1 MKHLTI
7 VFSVVTV
14 CAYAQ
19 TPAAKPST
27 PKPAAAKAA
36 PAKDAPAPAISPET
50 VVFKVG
56 ERPVTKAEFERLIAT
71 FPPEIQKTAKTNPRQ
86 VMQSFFLMQSLSKLA
101 ESEKLDQMSPFKEQ
115 LELQRMQFLATTVLN
130 RESSRIQVSD
140 DDLKARYEADK
151 TEKYE
156 QAKISA
162 IVVMF
167 TDPKAITAQ
176 LDMSNGKKPE
186 VKDVVG
192 VRLEPEAKKIA
203 DGIVADLRGGAE
215 FAAVAR
221 QRSDDKSSAAKGGDF
236 GVIRRVDR
244 VPEDIKK
251 AVFALKPGEIS
262 EPVRQPLGF
271 YIVKVESRTVQPLDE
286 VKQLVAD
293 DLKQERFQK
302 WMSSMQSQF
311 EINVE
316 APSYFQPASPSLPPA
331 QSSAPAAA
339 APKTR

>member
-1 MKHLTI
+1 MKHLTL
-7 VFSVVTV
+7 VLSVVTV

-19 TPAAKPST
+19 TPAAKP
-27 PKPAAAKAA
+27 AAIA
-36 PAKDAPAPAISPET
+36 PET

-56 ERPVTKAEFERLIAT
+56 DRPVTRAEFERLIAT

-86 VMQSFFLMQSLSKLA
+86 VMQSFFLMQSLSKQA

-130 RESSRIQVSD
+130 RESSRIQVSG

-176 LDMSNGKKPE
+176 VDMSNGGKKPE

-192 VRLEPEAKKIA
+192 VRLEPDAKNIA
-203 DGIVADLRGGAE
+203 DAIVADLRGGAD

-221 QRSDDKSSAAKGGDF
+221 QKSDDKSSAAKGGDF

-271 YIVKVESRTVQPLDE
+271 YIVKVESRTVQPFDE
-286 VKQLVAD
+286 VKQLVTD

-302 WMSSMQSQF
+302 WMSGMQSKF
-311 EINVE
+311 EIDVE
-316 APSYFQPASPSLPPA
+316 APSYFQPAAPSSPPA
-331 QSSAPAAA
+331 QSSV
-339 APKTR
+339 PKR